1 MNARRPQ
8 LSVREA
14 VARSYPGW
22 DRDRADRLLLWLDEC
37 GYTIVEKEPKHGE
50 AALVPDDSGDW
61 IKSKDPKGHAAT
73 EARF

>member
-1 MNARRPQ
+1 MNRPQ
-8 LSVREA
+8 RVREA

-50 AALVPDDSGDW
+50 AALVPDGQPIVDR
-61 IKSKDPKGHAAT
+61 AAT
-73 EARF
+73 SFAGT